1 MAWGTSRLRGAAREP
16 GLRRFGTPVRTAPR
30 GMGHHGRVATESAS
44 AQTGTAPTKTQSR
57 PGMAGKSVR
66 DMILSLLA
74 VMAAGFVIYYFVPHS
89 GGSGVH
95 PVEYQAA
102 LSSAERAA
110 PYQVLAPAGLPA
122 GWNATAVE
130 YDGADPQDSQ
140 WTLGFIDPAKQYV
153 AVRQSNGPAAAF
165 LADATTNG
173 VKQAATSTVDGKVW
187 SHYQGDRY
195 RALVLE
201 TGKVTTVVTGTESF
215 AGLEKFAAALK

>member
-1 MAWGTSRLRGAAREP
+1 
-16 GLRRFGTPVRTAPR
+16 
-30 GMGHHGRVATESAS
+30 
-44 AQTGTAPTKTQSR
+44 
-57 PGMAGKSVR
+57 MAGKSVR

-74 VMAAGFVIYYFVPHS
+74 VMAAGFVIYYFIPHS
-89 GGSGVH
+89 GGNGVH
-95 PVEYQAA
+95 AVEYRSA

-110 PYQVLAPAGLPA
+110 PYQVLAPAGLPS

-130 YDGADPQDSQ
+130 YDGNDPQDAE

-153 AVRQSNGPAAAF
+153 AVRQSNGPVTAF

-173 VKQAATSTVDGKVW
+173 VKQAATSTVDGKAW

-201 TGKVTTVVTGTESF
+201 SGKVTTVVTGTESF
-215 AGLEKFAAALK
+215 ANLEKFAATLK